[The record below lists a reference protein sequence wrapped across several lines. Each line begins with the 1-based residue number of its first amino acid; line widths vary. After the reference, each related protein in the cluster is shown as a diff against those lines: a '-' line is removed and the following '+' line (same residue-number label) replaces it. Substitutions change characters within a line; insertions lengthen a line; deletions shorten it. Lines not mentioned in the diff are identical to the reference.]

1 MQLASLPQ
9 PTKAPQKAP
18 SQQGVAKFLRSQSQH
33 LFMLSVP
40 RLVPDAVRSKDPK
53 ATNRQGLADLP
64 SLLSSLFS
72 VQKGWELQ
80 FAPFWVLFPFSTN
93 VSNHLQICSNKMEMH
108 SQVWLSAIESPNLE
122 GMARVE
128 DPTDG
133 LEPRVCVCINSSL
146 KLSRL
151 MRKLHQRNYK

>member
-80 FAPFWVLFPFSTN
+80 FAPF
-93 VSNHLQICSNKMEMH
+93 
-108 SQVWLSAIESPNLE
+108 
-122 GMARVE
+122 
-128 DPTDG
+128 
-133 LEPRVCVCINSSL
+133 
-146 KLSRL
+146 
-151 MRKLHQRNYK
+151 